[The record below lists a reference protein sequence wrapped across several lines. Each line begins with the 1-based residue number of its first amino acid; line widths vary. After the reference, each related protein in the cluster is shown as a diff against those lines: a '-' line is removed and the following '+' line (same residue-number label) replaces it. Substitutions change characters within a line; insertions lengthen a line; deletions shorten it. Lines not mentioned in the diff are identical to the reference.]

1 MKKIIAIV
9 ILIFSLISLWSDLRD
24 FWHPQYLDILSIK
37 AYQES
42 DQWPATIESVSS
54 PVNIMSNY
62 YDLSLNGLRSKTFQY
77 TYIPNS
83 TYPEYSGHWFVFS
96 GKLTDNSSK
105 RSYNIYIDTEEE
117 IHTLSAISANDTNE
131 DCPSLAISQYG
142 RPISAFHDSF
152 DHDSA
157 SNLVFAY
164 DAVIGGIALGM
175 VSSALPV
182 FQTPFEIPT
191 SFANVTIEDL
201 VDPIIQIGP
210 SPLPDHQ
217 RLYICGQYK
226 NSDSE
231 YASGIPVFF
240 YKDFTENELEY
251 QVFNNSGF
259 ERTTILEISDWFS
272 EEADVIRE
280 PYMAFRVI
288 DDKLYYV
295 GYHFTKDESIINDV
309 KVPHEASID
318 VFVCDN
324 YGQGLWQ
331 RYSMYDTFTSY
342 NPNYIDPIAYHQGN
356 PLAREFFDDE
366 NHDYNDDDFFIGIGE
381 STNFNVGIDNNNRLH
396 IPALFTMKTYDGFYY
411 PELHTVKEVI
421 FDPFYNEFSVVDIYP
436 RKQDNYF
443 SIDNNANNL
452 SNEKPWL
459 WWDADGDGIIDE
471 IRDDGTWDGIDDNVT
486 PEDSDYWGRPVLQ
499 TIWPFQYWDDNQ
511 GNDNYNLKDL
521 NHLSITDAND
531 EGFMALIWHDTNKSR
546 FYHKRYHYNQSYQP
560 YAEIIETMI
569 SISGWGNSNW
579 SKPVS
584 LNSLDYP
591 GIAEGN
597 PTFVQVS
604 DNLDNQYFWDLT
616 SRLFLAYN
624 DDTAYGSS
632 VIGIGPESEGY
643 VKQLELTLSLDQ
655 IPTNITS
662 HDVESKPLL
671 TINNYPN
678 PFNPE
683 TTISYQLKESA
694 NIKIDIYNLKGQK
707 VTSLFKG
714 NQVAG
719 QHQIIWNGKN
729 HNNQK
734 VSSGIYLLRLSTH
747 NTCASKKMILLK

>member
-1 MKKIIAIV
+1 
-9 ILIFSLISLWSDLRD
+9 
-24 FWHPQYLDILSIK
+24 
-37 AYQES
+37 
-42 DQWPATIESVSS
+42 
-54 PVNIMSNY
+54 
-62 YDLSLNGLRSKTFQY
+62 
-77 TYIPNS
+77 
-83 TYPEYSGHWFVFS
+83 
-96 GKLTDNSSK
+96 
-105 RSYNIYIDTEEE
+105 
-117 IHTLSAISANDTNE
+117 
-131 DCPSLAISQYG
+131 
-142 RPISAFHDSF
+142 
-152 DHDSA
+152 
-157 SNLVFAY
+157 
-164 DAVIGGIALGM
+164 
-175 VSSALPV
+175 
-182 FQTPFEIPT
+182 
-191 SFANVTIEDL
+191 
-201 VDPIIQIGP
+201 
-210 SPLPDHQ
+210 
-217 RLYICGQYK
+217 
-226 NSDSE
+226 
-231 YASGIPVFF
+231 
-240 YKDFTENELEY
+240 
-251 QVFNNSGF
+251 
-259 ERTTILEISDWFS
+259 
-272 EEADVIRE
+272 
-280 PYMAFRVI
+280 
-288 DDKLYYV
+288 
-295 GYHFTKDESIINDV
+295 
-309 KVPHEASID
+309 
-318 VFVCDN
+318 
-324 YGQGLWQ
+324 
-331 RYSMYDTFTSY
+331 
-342 NPNYIDPIAYHQGN
+342 
-356 PLAREFFDDE
+356 
-366 NHDYNDDDFFIGIGE
+366 
-381 STNFNVGIDNNNRLH
+381 
-396 IPALFTMKTYDGFYY
+396 MKTYDGFYY

-421 FDPFYNEFSVVDIYP
+421 FDPFDNEFSVVDIYP

-452 SNEKPWL
+452 SNEEPWL

-471 IRDDGTWDGIDDNVT
+471 IRDDGTWDGIDDHVS
-486 PEDSDYWGRPVLQ
+486 PEDSDYWGRPVLK

-579 SKPVS
+579 SKPLS

-591 GIAEGN
+591 GIAQGN

-604 DNLDNQYFWDLT
+604 DKLYTQYSWDLT

-643 VKQLELTLSLDQ
+643 VKQLELTLNLDQ

-719 QHQIIWNGKN
+719 QHQIIWKGKN

-734 VSSGIYLLRLSTH
+734 VASGIYLLRFSTH
-747 NTCASKKMILLK
+747 NTCVSKKMILLK